1 MNKEPL
7 VSIIMPLFETEEYL
21 QETIDSVLDQVY
33 KNWELI
39 IIDDCSSDNSFK
51 IALDNSK
58 KDERVKVCR
67 QKNNSGAAE
76 ARNKGVKIAQGSYLA
91 FLDSDDIWE
100 KDKLNRQIHF
110 MMENNVYFTCSYY
123 GKIDE
128 NSQNLGIIK
137 KTPSEMDYNQ
147 LLIDCP
153 GNSTVVYNVAKL
165 GKTYIP
171 NIKKRNDYLMWLK
184 VIKKAE
190 LIYTLP
196 DVLAYHRVRSGSISR
211 NKLSL
216 IKYHW
221 YIYTKLEKI
230 GYTKS
235 FWVLSI
241 LILRGVKFKL
251 IK

>member
-7 VSIIMPLFETEEYL
+7 VSIIMPLFETEKYL
-21 QETIDSVLDQVY
+21 QETIDSVLNQLY

-39 IIDDCSSDNSFK
+39 IIDDCSNDSSFK

-58 KDERVKVCR
+58 KDERIKVYK
-67 QKNNSGAAE
+67 QKNNRGAAE
-76 ARNKGVKIAQGSYLA
+76 ARNKGVKIAQGNYLA

-100 KDKLNRQIHF
+100 KNKLDKQIHF
-110 MMENNVYFTCSYY
+110 MIENNVYFTCSYY

-128 NSQNLGIIK
+128 NSQSLKIIK
-137 KTPSEMDYNQ
+137 KTPSKMDYNK

-153 GNSTVVYNVAKL
+153 GNSTVVYNVTEL

-184 VIKKAE
+184 VIKKAG

-196 DVLAYHRVRSGSISR
+196 EVLAYHRVRTGSISQ

-221 YIYTKLEKI
+221 YIYMKLEKI
-230 GYTKS
+230 GYVKS
-235 FWVLSI
+235 FLILSI

-251 IK
+251 TK

>member
-7 VSIIMPLFETEEYL
+7 VSIIMPLFETEKYL
-21 QETIDSVLDQVY
+21 QETIDSVLNQLY

-39 IIDDCSSDNSFK
+39 IIDDCSSDSSLK

-58 KDERVKVCR
+58 KDERIKVYK
-67 QKNNSGAAE
+67 QKNNRGAAE
-76 ARNKGVKIAQGSYLA
+76 ARNKGVKIAQGNYLA

-100 KDKLNRQIHF
+100 KDKLNSQIHF

-128 NSQNLGIIK
+128 NSQNLDIIK
-137 KTPSEMDYNQ
+137 KTPSKMNYNK

-196 DVLAYHRVRSGSISR
+196 KVLAYHRVRSGSISQ

-230 GYTKS
+230 GYIKA
-235 FWVLSI
+235 FWILSI

-251 IK
+251 MK